1 MPVPAG
7 LQFTPLCGAAL
18 PQEGADLYH
27 PRLTMS
33 ELMSDEES
41 KNTLQ
46 AAWKCPPCTYPQPL
60 HLGEAL
66 GAGLAPPGSRS
77 PPKPAMSHPA
87 LWGHQPSR
95 NYPSCGAV
103 PQTLLGL
110 PSACPC
116 SHLGTVTVV
125 ALAPLPVFTQ
135 EQV

>member
-27 PRLTMS
+27 PGLTMS

-46 AAWKCPPCTYPQPL
+46 AAWRCPPCTYPQPL

-66 GAGLAPPGSRS
+66 GAGLAPSGSRS
-77 PPKPAMSHPA
+77 PPKTAMSHPA
-87 LWGHQPSR
+87 LQGHQPAETT
-95 NYPSCGAV
+95 PAV
-103 PQTLLGL
+103 VQ
-110 PSACPC
+110 
-116 SHLGTVTVV
+116 
-125 ALAPLPVFTQ
+125 APKVCWGCLLPVPAPTWAQ
-135 EQV
+135 